1 MKFDYLSC
9 KKEDKY
15 IYTKNIIKWSLRLQ
29 YENLNIALMN
39 MRASVEENEN

>member
-1 MKFDYLSC
+1 MKIDYLSC

-15 IYTKNIIKWSLRLQ
+15 IEIKNIIKWSLRLQ